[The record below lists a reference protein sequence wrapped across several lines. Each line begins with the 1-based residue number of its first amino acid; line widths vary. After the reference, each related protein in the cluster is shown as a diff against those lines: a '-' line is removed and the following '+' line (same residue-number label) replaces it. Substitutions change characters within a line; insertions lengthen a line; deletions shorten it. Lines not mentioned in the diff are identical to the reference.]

1 MIRTMISS
9 RIPWLLALAVI
20 VSALVIL
27 RCRSVPEAPAPVPEP
42 VVEPVAPPVPPP
54 PRSLDLPSAWLLSP
68 TDRIARS
75 TTPLLTNRPTETIAT
90 TSPELLRIL
99 SPYASPQTMV
109 STATNPP
116 PEESAASAALR
127 AWMESG
133 TNAVSL
139 EYLGKAAILSLGPAT
154 LTEEEIAAQP
164 RAPTE
169 TTRAIA
175 ALMEATRPA
184 APPTQISTSVLSLA
198 FSMEDDKESDAL
210 AKATFVIREA
220 ERSLGKGRVEEAMD
234 LYALALSRFPGMTY
248 ANKQLGRLK
257 LARGRYDEAIT
268 HLRAAIEGE
277 SRPAETMNDLGVALL
292 YNREPDKAIEAF
304 EAAISAD
311 PDLQEPRFNLGLA
324 LQQAGRLDDAEA
336 VFHRYLERHPGEAR
350 AFRELALIDYARD
363 RIDAALERLDLAT
376 KLDPSWYFA
385 HLDAA
390 RMLAEQGRP
399 LDALAQLE
407 RALDAAPPQSVL
419 ATYNQPVFRNL
430 RLMPETAAFESRL
443 ADLIRRGAR

>member
-1 MIRTMISS
+1 MISS
-9 RIPWLLALAVI
+9 RIPWLVALAVI
-20 VSALVIL
+20 ITALIMA
-27 RCRSVPEAPAPVPEP
+27 RCRSPQEKPVPVPEP
-42 VVEPVAPPVPPP
+42 VIEPVTPPTPPP
-54 PRSLDLPSAWLLSP
+54 ARSLELPSAWLLSP

-75 TTPLLTNRPTETIAT
+75 TSPLLTNRVETTDPAP
-90 TSPELLRIL
+90 SPELQRIL

-109 STATNPP
+109 SAATNPP

-154 LTEEEIAAQP
+154 LTEEDIAEQP

-169 TTRAIA
+169 TTKAIA
-175 ALMEATRPA
+175 ALMAATRPSV
-184 APPTQISTSVLSLA
+184 PSSQLSTSVLSLA

-234 LYALALSRFPGMTY
+234 LYALALTRFPGMSY

-257 LARGRYDEAIT
+257 LARGNYGEAIT

-277 SRPAETMNDLGVALL
+277 SRPAETMNDLGVAFL

-311 PDLQEPRFNLGLA
+311 ANLQEPRFNLGLA
-324 LQQAGRLDDAEA
+324 LQQAGRLDEAET
-336 VFHRYLERHPGEAR
+336 VFHDYLVRHPGEAR

-363 RIDAALERLDLAT
+363 RVDAALERLDLAT
-376 KLDPSWYFA
+376 KLDPTWYIA

-390 RMLAEQGRP
+390 RILAEQGRP
-399 LDALAQLE
+399 LDALVHLE
-407 RALDAAPPQSVL
+407 RALDAAPGQSVL
-419 ATYNQPVFRNL
+419 AAYNQPVFRNL

-443 ADLIRRGAR
+443 ANLIRRGTR